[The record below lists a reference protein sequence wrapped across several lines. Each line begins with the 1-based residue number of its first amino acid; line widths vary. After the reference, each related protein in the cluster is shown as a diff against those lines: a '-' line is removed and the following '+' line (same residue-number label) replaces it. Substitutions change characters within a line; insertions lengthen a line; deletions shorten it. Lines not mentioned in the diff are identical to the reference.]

1 MDQRAHRTRPPTARD
16 TTRTE
21 GRTSMPVPRTDEP
34 DRYVETVKGR
44 DIVVQSRPPVPRRH
58 SGTKI
63 RTLKDAPPG

>member
-1 MDQRAHRTRPPTARD
+1 MDQRAHRTSPPAARD
-16 TTRTE
+16 IVRAGRRT
-21 GRTSMPVPRTDEP
+21 GMAVPRSDEP

-44 DIVVQSRPPVPRRH
+44 DIVVQSRPPLPRRH